1 MEDLQEEWCKM
12 ADVYISAPHITAASF
27 SVNPC
32 TINEKIVLTVTVTEQ
47 NILLEPE
54 VIYAGEIYAGE
65 R

>member
-1 MEDLQEEWCKM
+1 M
-12 ADVYISAPHITAASF
+12 ADVYMSVPHISAASF
-27 SVNPC
+27 SANPC

>member
-1 MEDLQEEWCKM
+1 M
-12 ADVYISAPHITAASF
+12 ADVYMSVPQISAASF

-47 NILLEPE
+47 NILLAPE
-54 VIYAGEIYAGE
+54 VIYAGEIFAGE

>member
-1 MEDLQEEWCKM
+1 M
-12 ADVYISAPHITAASF
+12 ADVYMSVPHISAASF

-47 NILLEPE
+47 NVLLEPE
-54 VIYAGEIYAGE
+54 VIYAGEIFAGE